1 MTLSVACYPLMI
13 TKQGPVMNR
22 SEGKATAGNSAGAER
37 AARGLFGN
45 HEPAALRYFRL
56 LWRRRC
62 LIVCG
67 SLVPSLL
74 LAAALYLWP
83 KKYTVT
89 FVYERPLTES
99 EYNVLLRRFYSSEN
113 LARIIGRLR
122 EGGVSAYAEELER
135 AQTEKVVEKLIR
147 FAASPAYP
155 KRLQTTDPATSERI
169 STFQAQLLYIDI
181 GGDSRED
188 MASVSAVVTANLENV
203 LPVYEIRNALK
214 ESIQEFKILAAEIED
229 NRFTLTLDLQKEKEK
244 LEKLIRLG
252 DAPPTGAEGNVVL
265 QFTDVREA
273 REFLPLPYQVRAVQ
287 SKIIDLEEELSSDQE
302 KYSYYLKILDL
313 NDKLLGMIEDSILTY
328 YTVEQFLEFLG
339 GQLLDCED
347 EGLADYL
354 KSYIRKTQNLIL
366 VNTRA
371 GEKPVVYPVPKRIM
385 GRSALAFVVLLMVT
399 AFVAVVLE
407 YGRERHNL
415 SHAQAGPH
423 AP

>member
-1 MTLSVACYPLMI
+1 MS
-13 TKQGPVMNR
+13 R
-22 SEGKATAGNSAGAER
+22 SEATTIAGNSAGAER

-45 HEPAALRYFRL
+45 HEPAVLRYFRL
-56 LWRRRC
+56 LWYRRG

-74 LAAALYLWP
+74 LATALYLWP

-89 FVYERPLTES
+89 FVYERSLTES

-122 EGGVSAYAEELER
+122 ESGVSGYAEKLEQ
-135 AQTEKVVEKLIR
+135 AQTEEAVEEFIR
-147 FAASPAYP
+147 FAALPAYP
-155 KRLQTTDPATSERI
+155 KRLQTTDPTTSERI
-169 STFQAQLLYIDI
+169 STFQAQLLYMDI

-188 MASVSAVVTANLENV
+188 VAAVSAVVTANLENV

-229 NRFTLTLDLQKEKEK
+229 NRFALSLDLQKEKEK

-252 DAPPTGAEGNVVL
+252 DTPPAGAEGNIVL

-302 KYSYYLKILDL
+302 KYGYYLKILDL
-313 NDKLLGMIEDSILTY
+313 NDKLLKVVEPSILTY
-328 YTVEQFLEFLG
+328 YTVGQFLEFLG
-339 GQLLDCED
+339 GQLLDCQD
-347 EGLADYL
+347 DALADYL

-371 GEKPVVYPVPKRIM
+371 GEKPVVYPVPARVM
-385 GRSALAFVVLLMVT
+385 GRSALAFVILLMAT

-407 YGRERHNL
+407 YGRERHNML
-415 SHAQAGPH
+415 PSHAGPG
-423 AP
+423 AS